1 MDILRTP
8 DDRFLDLP
16 DFPFEPHYAT
26 VARGDGSGDL
36 RMHYLDE
43 GPSDGEVVLLLHG
56 EPSWS
61 FLYRTMIPVLVG
73 AGLRCVVPDLVGF
86 GRSDKPAARE
96 DYSFARHVE
105 WMRALLFD
113 HLDLSGVT
121 LVGQDWGG
129 LIGLRLVGEHPP
141 GSPAWSPPTPSCRP
155 VTRTPVTPSS
165 RGSGSPRPCRSSSS
179 GTSSTAAAPPTWR
192 PTSAR
197 RTTHPS
203 PTSRSSRA
211 PGSSRLL
218 VPTTPDD
225 PAAEANRAAWEVL
238 AQLDKPF
245 LCAFSDQD
253 PITAGAD
260 RVLIARIPGC
270 SGHPHHHRRR
280 RSLPPGGPGPAAG
293 GRDRRLHRCH
303 ERSMTPRSS
312 PDESAHHAVPT
323 VQAPRRCC
331 SASLRRVSMVLACGV
346 AVLDV
351 QQTVERLPG
360 PDEKLVANELLVASG
375 GPAANAAVTACRT
388 RGRRAAG
395 HQDRRLSP
403 WAP

>member
-8 DDRFLDLP
+8 DERFLDLP

-43 GPSDGEVVLLLHG
+43 GPSDGEVVVLLHG

-61 FLYRTMIPVLVG
+61 YLYRTMIPVLVG

-105 WMRALLFD
+105 WVRELLFD

-129 LIGLRLVGEHPP
+129 LIGLRLVGEH
-141 GSPAWSPPTPSCRP
+141 
-155 VTRTPVTPSS
+155 
-165 RGSGSPRPCRSSSS
+165 
-179 GTSSTAAAPPTWR
+179 
-192 PTSAR
+192 SAR
-197 RTTHPS
+197 FTRVVAANTFLPTGDAHPGDAFLAWQRFSQTVPEFPVGDIINGGCTTDLAAEV
-203 PTSRSSRA
+203 RA
-211 PGSSRLL
+211 AYNAPFPDESFKQGARQFPML

-225 PAAEANRAAWEVL
+225 PAAEANRAAWVAL
-238 AQLDKPF
+238 AQFDRPV

-253 PITAGAD
+253 PVTAGAD

-270 SGHPHHHRRR
+270 SGQPHTTIV
-280 RSLPPGGPGPAAG
+280 GGGHFLQEDRGLQLAVVIVDFIAAT
-293 GRDRRLHRCH
+293 RDR
-303 ERSMTPRSS
+303 
-312 PDESAHHAVPT
+312 
-323 VQAPRRCC
+323 
-331 SASLRRVSMVLACGV
+331 
-346 AVLDV
+346 
-351 QQTVERLPG
+351 
-360 PDEKLVANELLVASG
+360 
-375 GPAANAAVTACRT
+375 
-388 RGRRAAG
+388 
-395 HQDRRLSP
+395 
-403 WAP
+403 